1 MTTRTY
7 ALIMTTLS
15 IIGLVAMLVAMAAL
29 ENDRKARAD
38 QMSIAMQNP
47 DEGLPKMG
55 NVTDFELENQ
65 SGSMVKLANM
75 KDKVWVVDFIFT
87 SCSGVCPTMSRNMSM
102 LQKQFLEVDDV
113 HFVSITVDPERDTP
127 EVLEGYAA
135 KYEAKLEQWD
145 FLTGTEEDIKK
156 LSTEGFF
163 IGSGDEM
170 INHSDK
176 FVLVDREGIL
186 RGFYTGT
193 EPDEVTRIAEDIQ
206 ILLNE

>member
-29 ENDRKARAD
+29 ENDRKMRAD
-38 QMSIAMQNP
+38 QMSIEMQNP

-65 SGSMVKLANM
+65 SGAMIKLANM

-87 SCSGVCPTMSRNMSM
+87 SCAGICPIMSRNMSV
-102 LQKQFLEVDDV
+102 LQKQFHDVDDV
-113 HFVSITVDPERDTP
+113 HFVSITVDPERDSP
-127 EVLEGYAA
+127 EVLEGYAK
-135 KYEAKLEQWD
+135 KYEANLQQWD

-170 INHSDK
+170 TNHSDK
-176 FVLVDREGIL
+176 FVLVDREGNL

-193 EPDEVTRIAEDIQ
+193 ETEEVTRLAQDMQ